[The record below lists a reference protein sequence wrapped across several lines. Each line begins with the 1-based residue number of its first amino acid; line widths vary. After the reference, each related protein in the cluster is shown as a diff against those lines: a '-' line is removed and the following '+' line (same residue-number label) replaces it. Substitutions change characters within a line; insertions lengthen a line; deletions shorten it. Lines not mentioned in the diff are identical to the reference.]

1 MGGWSS
7 EREISLESGR
17 KAAESLRK
25 QGFKVTEIDVGR
37 NLASVLKEEK
47 IEIAFIALHGVPG
60 EDGTVQGL
68 LEILGIPYTGSG
80 VMASAISMNKIIT
93 KVVLQEN
100 GIKVPKHYQL
110 KTQDSKLKV
119 EDVIETL
126 GLPPYIVKTV
136 NGGSS
141 VGVEIVKN
149 PDDLESTF
157 NRIKEKYQDV
167 FIEEFI
173 KGREITVGIL
183 SDEVLPVAELITK
196 NEFFDY
202 HAKYT
207 SGITEEIIPAK
218 LPEKIYKKAQS
229 FAIRSHQA
237 IGCKGFSRIDMMV
250 KDDAIW
256 VLEVNSIPGLTD
268 MSILP
273 MEAKHI
279 GISYAEVIY
288 RMLESAIY

>member
-7 EREISLESGR
+7 EREISLVSGR

-37 NLASVLKEEK
+37 NLASVLKKEK
-47 IEIAFIALHGVPG
+47 IEIAFMALHGVPG

-100 GIKVPKHYQL
+100 GIKVPKDYQL

-119 EDVIETL
+119 EDVIEVL
-126 GLPPYIVKTV
+126 GLPPYIVKTI

-202 HAKYT
+202 QAKYT

-250 KDDAIW
+250 KNDDIW